1 MNIPPDTCKISIR
14 AYYKHLAQE
23 IETTNTDD
31 SQNILSLKP
40 TGRIVAIDP
49 GTKRFGM
56 AICDETRSVARPLS
70 IIERSSWKK
79 LLLAVKDIISEFDA
93 AAVVIGLPLS
103 SDGSENDMS
112 RMAREMGRKFALS
125 LSVPVFMQDE
135 RVSTYAARGRVW
147 QNPTASRETWVD
159 SEAACI
165 ILEDFLDRARSL
177 RGKCS

>member
-1 MNIPPDTCKISIR
+1 MNIPPGYGQISIR

-31 SQNILSLKP
+31 SQNILSLNP

-70 IIERSSWKK
+70 IVERSSWKK
-79 LLLAVKDIISEFDA
+79 LLIAVKDIISEFDA
-93 AAVVIGLPLS
+93 AALVIGLPLN
-103 SDGSENDMS
+103 SDGGESEMS
-112 RMAREMGRKFALS
+112 LYALEIARKFTLS
-125 LSVPVFMQDE
+125 LSIPVFLQDE

-177 RGKCS
+177 RGKSS